1 MIASKGLLLIVVTWS
16 RPVGRMLRLS
26 DLPIGS
32 IGKPVDCLH
41 IMNVSIYWMLIVLR
55 PVDKN
60 SSRQRYT
67 APYPR

>member
-32 IGKPVDCLH
+32 IDQWTRIRLDKDTRRLTLADSTYLLH
-41 IMNVSIYWMLIVLR
+41 A
-55 PVDKN
+55 
-60 SSRQRYT
+60 SSSQVVK
-67 APYPR
+67 YPT